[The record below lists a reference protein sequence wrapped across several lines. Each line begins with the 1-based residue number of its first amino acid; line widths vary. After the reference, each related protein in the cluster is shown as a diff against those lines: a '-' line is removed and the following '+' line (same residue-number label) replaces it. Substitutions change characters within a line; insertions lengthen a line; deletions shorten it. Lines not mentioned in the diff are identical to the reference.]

1 MKGVTGGLEVKASD
15 RRGSPV
21 GPWSLAFGHISVTQS
36 YRLKGNDARIF
47 GAILIAVAAFGM
59 PHLNQIAAANMPSF
73 VGGNEA
79 LKQAYDM
86 LVGAFA
92 IYATGWIMTRIVP
105 KVRVPRVTLTL
116 KRSA

>member
-1 MKGVTGGLEVKASD
+1 MSLILLAGVWA
-15 RRGSPV
+15 
-21 GPWSLAFGHISVTQS
+21 LAFGHISVTQS

-47 GAILIAVAAFGM
+47 GAVLIAVAAFGM
-59 PHLNQIAAANMPSF
+59 PHLNAFFGANMPSF
-73 VGGNEA
+73 IGSNDA

-86 LVGAFA
+86 LVGALA
-92 IYATGWIMTRIVP
+92 IYATGWIMTRVVP